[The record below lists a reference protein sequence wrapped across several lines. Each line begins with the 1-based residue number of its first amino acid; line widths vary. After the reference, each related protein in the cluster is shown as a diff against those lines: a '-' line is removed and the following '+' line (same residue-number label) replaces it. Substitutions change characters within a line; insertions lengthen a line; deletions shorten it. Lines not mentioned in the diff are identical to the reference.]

1 MDDRPGRRSDSVID
15 PHEHAV
21 VLAGP
26 LGTTLGASDVWL
38 LAVAVLLVALAGVF
52 ACIDAAMSR
61 ISPTRAE
68 KLQRDGRSGA
78 NQLVVITADP
88 PRYLNLLLLF
98 RVIGEL
104 GATSI
109 VVLLAA
115 REITDRNLLILAVTG
130 GMAVVSYVFIGVAP
144 RTVGV
149 QRADIVALRASRLVV
164 GLTKV
169 FGPLPK
175 LLILIGN
182 ALTPGKGFPEGPFA
196 TESELRDLVDLAEE
210 RQVIAEGERNMIHSV
225 FELGDTIV
233 REVMIPRLDLV
244 TIERTKTARQALNL
258 ALRSGYSRIPVV
270 GDDADDVVGL
280 VYLKDLVRR
289 AQDGRDDV
297 RVEEVMRQPTF
308 VPDSK
313 PVDQLLREMQ
323 TGQIHL
329 AVVVDEYG
337 GTAGVVTIED
347 ILEEIV
353 GEIADEYDKEGP
365 SVEELDDGSV
375 RVTSR
380 LSVDEVN
387 EMFDV
392 ALPTED
398 ADTIAGLLAAVLGR
412 VPIPGASVTVQGL
425 RITAESAEG
434 RRNRIGTVLI
444 EHVDSAVRAD

>member
-1 MDDRPGRRSDSVID
+1 MTATGID
-15 PHEHAV
+15 EV
-21 VLAGP
+21 LLAGA
-26 LGTTLGASDVWL
+26 LGTNVESSDVWL
-38 LAVAVLLVALAGVF
+38 LLVAVLLVVLAGLF
-52 ACIDAAMSR
+52 ACVETATSR

-68 KLQRDGRSGA
+68 KFQREGRRGA
-78 NQLVVITADP
+78 ERLVRITSDP
-88 PRYLNLLLLF
+88 PRYLNLLLLL

-130 GMAVVSYVFIGVAP
+130 GMAVISYVFVGVAP

-149 QRADIVALRASRLVV
+149 QRADVVALRASGLVV
-164 GLTKV
+164 GLTRI

-175 LLILIGN
+175 LLIVIGN
-182 ALTPGKGFPEGPFA
+182 ALTPGRGFPEGPFA

-210 RQVIAEGERNMIHSV
+210 RQVIAEGERDMIHSV

-244 TIERTKTARQALNL
+244 TIERTKTSRQALNL

-270 GDDADDVVGL
+270 GEDADDVVGL

-353 GEIADEYDKEGP
+353 GEIADEYDKDGP
-365 SVEELDDGSV
+365 SVEELEDGST

-380 LSVDEVN
+380 LSIDEVN

-392 ALPTED
+392 ELPTED

-425 RITAESAEG
+425 RITAESAKG

-444 EHVDSAVRAD
+444 ERAASSS

>member
-1 MDDRPGRRSDSVID
+1 VVGPSGGRTDPMTAAGID
-15 PHEHAV
+15 EV
-21 VLAGP
+21 LLAGA
-26 LGTTLGASDVWL
+26 LGTNVESSDVWL
-38 LAVAVLLVALAGVF
+38 LLVAVLLVVLAGLF
-52 ACIDAAMSR
+52 ACVETATSR

-68 KLQRDGRSGA
+68 KFQREGRRGA
-78 NQLVVITADP
+78 ERLVRITSDP
-88 PRYLNLLLLF
+88 PRYLNLLLLL

-130 GMAVVSYVFIGVAP
+130 GMAVISYVFVGVAP

-149 QRADIVALRASRLVV
+149 QRADVVALRASGLVV
-164 GLTKV
+164 GLTRI

-175 LLILIGN
+175 LLIVIGN
-182 ALTPGKGFPEGPFA
+182 ALTPGRGFPEGPFA

-210 RQVIAEGERNMIHSV
+210 RQVIAEGERDMIHSV

-244 TIERTKTARQALNL
+244 TIERTKTSRQALNL

-270 GDDADDVVGL
+270 GEDADDVVGL

-353 GEIADEYDKEGP
+353 GEIADEYDKDGP
-365 SVEELDDGSV
+365 SVEELEDGST

-380 LSVDEVN
+380 LSIDEVN

-392 ALPTED
+392 ELPTED

-425 RITAESAEG
+425 RITAESAKG

-444 EHVDSAVRAD
+444 ERAASSS

>member
-1 MDDRPGRRSDSVID
+1 MTLDSAD
-15 PHEHAV
+15 A
-21 VLAGP
+21 
-26 LGTTLGASDVWL
+26 WL
-38 LAVAVLLVALAGVF
+38 LGVAVLLVVLAGVF
-52 ACIDAAMSR
+52 ACIETATSR
-61 ISPTRAE
+61 ISPARAE
-68 KLQRDGRSGA
+68 KLQREGRTGA
-78 NQLVVITADP
+78 ERLLQITGDP
-88 PRYLNLLLLF
+88 PRYLNLLLLL

-115 REITDRNLLILAVTG
+115 REITDRNLLIVAVTA

-144 RTVGV
+144 RTLGV
-149 QRADIVALRASRLVV
+149 QRAEVVALRASGLVV
-164 GLTKV
+164 GLTRI

-175 LLILIGN
+175 LLIIIGN

-210 RQVIAEGERNMIHSV
+210 RQVIAEGERDMIHSV

-244 TIERTKTARQALNL
+244 TIERTKTAKQALNL

-270 GDDADDVVGL
+270 GEDADDVVGL

-289 AQDGRDDV
+289 SQDGREDV

-323 TGQIHL
+323 SGQIHL

-353 GEIADEYDKEGP
+353 GEIADEYDKEAP
-365 SVEELDDGSV
+365 QVEQLEGGSV

-392 ALPTED
+392 ELPTDD
-398 ADTIAGLLAAVLGR
+398 ADTIAGLLGAVLGR

-425 RITAESAEG
+425 RITAESPTG

-444 EHVDSAVRAD
+444 ERLERAGGR